1 MKNIEELRNAK
12 KDEAGNYIEEFN
24 NLDIRNDENIQISED
39 TKEDE
44 DIIDVNKAK
53 DSTSILEN
61 REEDKKMLNYLEMK
75 V

>member
-44 DIIDVNKAK
+44 DII
-53 DSTSILEN
+53 EN
-61 REEDKKMLNYLEMK
+61 LQENIINDNLKNLRKITRL
-75 V
+75 

>member
-44 DIIDVNKAK
+44 DII
-53 DSTSILEN
+53 EN
-61 REEDKKMLNYLEMK
+61 LQENIINDNLGNLRKITRL
-75 V
+75 